1 MRLLVRGGAVKLE
14 NIMKHPFSFSFRM
27 VAAGVLA
34 LGVAGCRSMLEGTA
48 FAPQPDNTA
57 ARMAYSLQQAERD
70 LARLKARVEAFEK
83 QSERLEARIIAAE
96 GQAREVARLR
106 AELGEYRADV
116 KDLRVELPQSMGAT
130 IKKMLDDN
138 QAQTLSQVQRALSS
152 SRQAAARQAESGYN
166 HTVAAGQTLS
176 LIAREY
182 KTTVNAILKANNL
195 KNANQIR
202 VGQVL
207 FIPAD

>member
-1 MRLLVRGGAVKLE
+1 
-14 NIMKHPFSFSFRM
+14 MKHPFSFSFRM

-34 LGVAGCRSMLEGTA
+34 LGVTGCRSMLEGTP
-48 FAPQPDNTA
+48 FAPRPDNTA
-57 ARMAYSLQQAERD
+57 ARMAYSLQQTERD
-70 LARLKARVEAFEK
+70 MARLKERVEAFEK

-96 GQAREVARLR
+96 GQARDVARLR

-116 KDLRVELPQSMGAT
+116 KDLRMELPQSMGAT

-138 QAQTLSQVQRALSS
+138 QAQTLSQVQRALAS
-152 SRQAAARQAESGYN
+152 SRPAAAAKQSGYN
-166 HTVAAGQTLS
+166 HTVASGQTLS

-182 KTTVNAILKANNL
+182 KTTVDAILKANNL

-207 FIPAD
+207 FVPAD

>member
-1 MRLLVRGGAVKLE
+1 
-14 NIMKHPFSFSFRM
+14 MKHPFSFSFRM

-34 LGVAGCRSMLEGTA
+34 LGASGCRSMLEGTP
-48 FAPQPDNTA
+48 FAPRPDNTT
-57 ARMAYSLQQAERD
+57 ARMAYTLQQTERD
-70 LARLKARVEAFEK
+70 MARLKARVEACEK
-83 QSERLEARIIAAE
+83 RSEQLEARIVAAE

-106 AELGEYRADV
+106 AELGEYRTDV

-130 IKKMLDDN
+130 IKKMLDDQ
-138 QAQTLSQVQRALSS
+138 QAQTLSQVQRALAA
-152 SRQAAARQAESGYN
+152 SRPAAVKQSGYN
-166 HTVAAGQTLS
+166 HTVASGQTLS

-182 KTTVNAILKANNL
+182 KTSVDAILKANNL

-202 VGQVL
+202 AGQVL